1 MSSTTEICITNEDDI
16 LRTFRQIDRD
26 FTCGRIGDVE
36 IIIMNR
42 NNYVN
47 CTKIC
52 GDNGLVLTTWFSD
65 EKNEDIMEYVERKTD
80 LLQCDLKIEITRES
94 LKSKFRGIYVHP
106 SLADYIIGWTK
117 SAAIACY
124 VAMMRE
130 FIVRKIE
137 DTEME
142 RYYPYLRWKV
152 PEDMETDIAFLEEE
166 VDDLKETK
174 EKQDKEIAHLRNKL
188 SIARSSIKEL
198 EHALNNALVIQNP
211 VMRGIVDNNIKPLS
225 PPRRMYERNTS
236 QSLTDVRT
244 RKKNIRVINC
254 KKSDA

>member
-1 MSSTTEICITNEDDI
+1 MASTTEFRVTNEDDT

-26 FTCGRIGDVE
+26 FTCGRVGDVE
-36 IIIMNR
+36 IVIMNS

-52 GDNGLVLTTWFSD
+52 KDNGLVLSTWFSD
-65 EKNEDIMEYVERKTD
+65 EKNGDIIEYIERKTD
-80 LLQCDLKIEITRES
+80 LLRCDLRIEMMRES
-94 LKSKFRGIYVHP
+94 LKSKFRGTYVHP

-117 SAAIACY
+117 SDGIPCY

-130 FIVRKIE
+130 FAIRKIE
-137 DTEME
+137 DAEME

-152 PEDMETDIAFLEEE
+152 PEDMETDIGFLEEE
-166 VDDLKETK
+166 VDDLREMK

-188 SIARSSIKEL
+188 SVAKSSIKEL
-198 EHALNNALVIQNP
+198 EHALNNTLVIQNP
-211 VMRGIVDNNIKPLS
+211 VMRGIVDSNIKPLS
-225 PPRRMYERNTS
+225 PPRPMYARNTTS
-236 QSLTDVRT
+236 SETNT
-244 RKKNIRVINC
+244 RKKNIRVVNC